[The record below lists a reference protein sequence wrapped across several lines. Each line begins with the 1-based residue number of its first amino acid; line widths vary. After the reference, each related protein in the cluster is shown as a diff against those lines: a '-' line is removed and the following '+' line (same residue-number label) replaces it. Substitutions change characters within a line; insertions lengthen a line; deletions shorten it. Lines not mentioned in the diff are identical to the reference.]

1 MNYYE
6 VKFTLSPYD
15 QQKSEI
21 LVALL
26 AEIGFD
32 SFQESDE
39 GVNAYIP
46 EKSFCADDLA
56 NLIKNGLFKETQ
68 ILYHPTL
75 IENQNWN
82 KRWESNFDPINIENF
97 CRIRAPFHKPE
108 KDFTLDIVIEPKMSF
123 GTGHHQTT
131 WLMVRQ
137 IFNLDVKGKRVLDM
151 GCGTGILA
159 IVAEKLGAENV
170 VAIDNDQWAFENA
183 TENAERNHCNKIRV
197 FLGDASL
204 LNSMNFDIILANINL
219 NTLISDLPIYKNY
232 LSGKG
237 KLIISG
243 ILRSDIPVINKAALE
258 LNLFPFV
265 EENRNDWV
273 LIGYEC
279 II

>member
-32 SFQESDE
+32 SFEDIEE
-39 GVNAYIP
+39 GVNAFIP
-46 EKSFCADDLA
+46 EKNFNADNIACLLKKDP
-56 NLIKNGLFKETQ
+56 FRETQ
-68 ILYHPTL
+68 ILYHPRL

-82 KRWESNFDPINIENF
+82 KKWESNFDPINIENL

-108 KDFTLDIVIEPKMSF
+108 KGFTLDIEIEPKMSF

-159 IVAEKLGAENV
+159 IAAEKLGAENV

-183 TENAERNHCNKIRV
+183 TENAERNYCKKIQV
-197 FLGDASL
+197 LLGDASS

-219 NTLISDLPIYKNY
+219 NTLINDLPVYKNC
-232 LSGKG
+232 LLKKG
-237 KLIISG
+237 KLIVSG
-243 ILRSDIPVINKAALE
+243 ILKSDIPKINKTAID
-258 LNLFPFV
+258 LNLYPFV
-265 EENRNDWV
+265 EENRNDWL
-273 LIGYEC
+273 LIGYER
-279 II
+279 IK